1 MKRKSVSPC
10 GRLFS
15 NPLSVET
22 AESCLTSCLSRV
34 SGPASAPSAVGWS
47 PSPTPLAFLSPAP
60 SLSPGYLPPYYHQPL
75 AVPSPALS
83 IYQSST
89 PVRAWQ
95 HPFSIS
101 SLLGRQT
108 EVDSPCEDSGYLSH
122 HLTDSQVT
130 DSPLCDANE
139 DSYID
144 VVGLDDDDENNKTKE
159 YLINCED
166 VQTKELQEKE
176 DEKEIKE
183 TEKANDRLVSPG
195 AETEG
200 EAVCVYDIKKKML
213 DNWSKSRKDIKE
225 RDSVHLSEYQHK
237 KIRKASHEKPNYTES
252 AQPAEPL
259 KAISEEEDQMLKK
272 KSFQLERYE
281 VNTNINKNKRKEEKW
296 SSSEAESPD
305 KYKDQHKV
313 KKKHKSHK
321 EERWKISKNLKSPIR
336 NIPEPTPTPPSSC
349 CTLTETD
356 LVEGLRLLLR
366 VGSHFY
372 AGRLTEISPP
382 DIYGIII
389 DKERGN
395 KPHIFSRQE
404 IIRDAVS
411 HRTFL

>member
-1 MKRKSVSPC
+1 MKRKSSQSKA
-10 GRLFS
+10 LFTD
-15 NPLSVET
+15 PLRVET
-22 AESCLTSCLSRV
+22 ADSRLLSSLSV
-34 SGPASAPSAVGWS
+34 GSGPASAPSSVGWPAS
-47 PSPTPLAFLSPAP
+47 HSPLAFLSPST
-60 SLSPGYLPPYYHQPL
+60 SLSPGYHYYPHPAL
-75 AVPSPALS
+75 TNPSPSLN

-101 SLLGRQT
+101 SLLGTSLDQ
-108 EVDSPCEDSGYLSH
+108 DSGYDSH
-122 HLTDSQVT
+122 HVT
-130 DSPLCDANE
+130 DTQLEDNNE

-144 VVGLDDDDENNKTKE
+144 VVGLDEEEESNTAKE
-159 YLINCED
+159 TVVTE
-166 VQTKELQEKE
+166 EKE
-176 DEKEIKE
+176 EVESKEKGK
-183 TEKANDRLVSPG
+183 TDTDRLVSPSPSV
-195 AETEG
+195 ETKEESQTQG
-200 EAVCVYDIKKKML
+200 VYDVKKKML
-213 DNWSKSRKDIKE
+213 DSWRSQSREDTKE
-225 RDSVHLSEYQHK
+225 LSEYQHK
-237 KIRKASHEKPNYTES
+237 KIRKASHEKHNQIEP
-252 AQPAEPL
+252 EPL
-259 KAISEEEDQMLKK
+259 KAISEEESDEKLKK

-296 SSSEAESPD
+296 SSSELDSPD

-336 NIPEPTPTPPSSC
+336 NIPDIAPSPPSGG
-349 CTLTETD
+349 CTLTEAD

-372 AGRLTEISPP
+372 AGRLTEISAP

-411 HRTFL
+411 HWRVILFSSSSES